1 MRKTRTVPFDAAA
14 TLNTPSAIAEYLTA
28 ALETDDAAVIARAVG
43 VAARAM
49 GMASIARKAG
59 LSRESLY
66 RSLNGETKVELD
78 TVVRALSA
86 LGVRLTARAAY

>member
-1 MRKTRTVPFDAAA
+1 VKTTPFDAAA
-14 TLNTPSAIAEYLTA
+14 YLDTPSAIAEYLTA

-49 GMASIARKAG
+49 GMASIAKKAG

-86 LGVRLTARAAY
+86 LGVRLAARAAI